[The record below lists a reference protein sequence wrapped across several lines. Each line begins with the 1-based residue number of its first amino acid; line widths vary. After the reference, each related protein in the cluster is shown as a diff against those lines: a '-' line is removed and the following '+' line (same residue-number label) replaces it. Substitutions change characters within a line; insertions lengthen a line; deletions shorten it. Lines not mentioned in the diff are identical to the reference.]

1 MKLKLWDD
9 PLTQMRLSAAI
20 RHLDQSISDGQ
31 IRVLFMCL
39 KESNG
44 LVSVPVLIQNL
55 TGKPFETVDFRNQTY
70 KKLYADIYPN
80 KERQVLQ
87 LLQEYDKENNGII
100 KKRDLLQVLHKTV

>member
-55 TGKPFETVDFRNQTY
+55 TGKPFETVDFRNQIY
-70 KKLYADIYPN
+70 KQLYADIYPN

-100 KKRDLLQVLHKTV
+100 KKRDLLQVLQKTV